1 MGLETTPTLN
11 RPNECD
17 VITIFPMGVK
27 CFVQNPSTDRTFDG
41 AAVLAI
47 TGGTPPYTIS
57 WDVGGFSPALT
68 NLGVGEYGATII
80 DSYGDFT
87 ANTVCVLTA
96 ETTSI
101 SGMCF
106 VVTGIVGN
114 ELVYVTSENIGLKN
128 GRPSYFLQYG
138 IQELGYVFWNQ
149 ATGQWYF
156 CQSLDCQSGP
166 YNVFSGDTF
175 YPSALSGQWEIA
187 SDTQL
192 QIVESYVGFCFTPVG
207 PTQDYE
213 LCFSIESLNQ
223 NIEIPGL
230 TVEQINF
237 DPSVDI
243 NGKQSW
249 TSVTSQYLL
258 YWNTGSTPSQ
268 WTITGYNPTTIFIN
282 NDPTYPPLSNWQTL
296 GNANI
301 TSVNMVEGNCG
312 TGYTVFTTAIDNDAL
327 CGGLGSITVT
337 ASGGISPYSY
347 SVDGGSSYQASPIFN
362 NLNPGIYSVTTKDSN
377 DVVGNSINV
386 TISNNLPTLYN
397 LTLLVNFSNNTFS
410 ITAPT
415 LPGGVTLSVDLFMT
429 SIFTFYPVGII
440 PAPNYNNFTTIDGAY
455 QMVLTNVTTNVVPIS
470 GPCTADNPISGLQ
483 IQKTFTS
490 TLNFTSNQTITGTTT
505 NSIINPPVGACENAV
520 GYYYFNMTNPSV
532 SGCDCCQLNLIN
544 PTIPTPPQI

>member
-1 MGLETTPTLN
+1 MGLETTPTLI

-27 CFVQNPSTDRTFDG
+27 CFVQNPTSDRTFDG

-57 WDVGGFSPALT
+57 WEVGGFSPALT
-68 NLGVGEYGATII
+68 NLGIGEYSATVI

-106 VVTGIVGN
+106 VMTGIVDDQ
-114 ELVYVTSENIGLKN
+114 LVYVTSENIGLKN

-149 ATGQWYF
+149 ATEEWYF

-166 YNVFSGDTF
+166 YNIFTGNTF
-175 YPSALSGQWEIA
+175 YPSALTGEWTIA

-192 QIVESYVGFCFTPVG
+192 QIIESYVGFCFTPVG

-213 LCFSIESLNQ
+213 LCFSIESLDN
-223 NIEIPGL
+223 NVELPIIN
-230 TVEQINF
+230 VEQINF
-237 DPSVDI
+237 DPSSDI
-243 NGKQSW
+243 NGRQSW

-296 GNANI
+296 GNPNI

-337 ASGGISPYSY
+337 ASGGFIPYSY
-347 SVDGGSSYQASPIFN
+347 SIDGGLTYQGSPIFN

-377 DVVGNSINV
+377 NVVGNSINV
-386 TISNNLPTLYN
+386 TISNNLPTVFF
-397 LTLLVNFSNNTFS
+397 LTLVVDSINNTFS

-415 LPGGVTLSVDLFMT
+415 LPGGVTLSVDLIMT
-429 SIFTFYPVGII
+429 SVFIFYPIGLS
-440 PAPNYNNFTTIDGAY
+440 PAPNYNNITTVDSTY
-455 QMVLTNVTTNVVPIS
+455 QLPLVNLMTNVIPLS
-470 GPCTADNPISGLQ
+470 GPCSADNPISALQ
-483 IQKTFTS
+483 VQRTYS
-490 TLNFTSNQTITGTTT
+490 NTLTFTSNQTITGTTT
-505 NSIINPPVGACENAV
+505 NSIVNNPTGPCQNAL
-520 GYYYFNMTNPSV
+520 GYYYLTMNNQSV
-532 SGCDCCQLNLIN
+532 SGCDCCVIKIVN
-544 PTIPTPPQI
+544 PTPPSPPQI